1 MRVGEGECVERRE
14 APPLQCPNPKRRLG
28 ALKRL
33 RAPPLPRT
41 RVAHALRLVRQAIQ
55 DAAESL
61 RHGGGGG
68 DEQAGVEACT
78 HGQAAATPQ
87 RPLLAPHACFAAL
100 AAPAS
105 LPAAE
110 GIKLPSHTH
119 MHTHTHTGMQCHASC
134 RACLL
139 QVLAEGVGHAGGQ
152 VAEERKVALA
162 HGCTHIGGWG

>member
-61 RHGGGGG
+61 RHGGGVGTSKRG
-68 DEQAGVEACT
+68 SRHAPMGRQ
-78 HGQAAATPQ
+78 QP
-87 RPLLAPHACFAAL
+87 RPSAL
-100 AAPAS
+100 S
-105 LPAAE
+105 
-110 GIKLPSHTH
+110 
-119 MHTHTHTGMQCHASC
+119 
-134 RACLL
+134 
-139 QVLAEGVGHAGGQ
+139 
-152 VAEERKVALA
+152 
-162 HGCTHIGGWG
+162 